1 MSFTEQGSW
10 SPGWWGQCGTSEV
23 VTGTPRPD
31 IQGST
36 QSLGGEFLRGPSGEP
51 RFNAGLIKGTVGVPG
66 RVGDPS
72 HWTPHYG
79 PPGKQSLQPKRVPQI
94 NQLLLHLQD
103 CLICIIE
110 TKEAGLPGSNDTIIR
125 APNQHQAA
133 QTQKV
138 LPPSS
143 GIGMVSFPI
152 DQGQEA
158 AGIEVQVIMVRVWVQ
173 TAVRSSEKQGEEAR
187 PDAGRPIRR
196 LQ

>member
-1 MSFTEQGSW
+1 MEQPPKGRTRDGGDQDVSFTEQGSW

-51 RFNAGLIKGTVGVPG
+51 RFNAGLIQGTVGVPG

-94 NQLLLHLQD
+94 NLQ
-103 CLICIIE
+103 
-110 TKEAGLPGSNDTIIR
+110 GGSTGMEER
-125 APNQHQAA
+125 HRERQSKFPLAS
-133 QTQKV
+133 QT
-138 LPPSS
+138 PS
-143 GIGMVSFPI
+143 P
-152 DQGQEA
+152 Q
-158 AGIEVQVIMVRVWVQ
+158 
-173 TAVRSSEKQGEEAR
+173 
-187 PDAGRPIRR
+187 GRPFSFRVR
-196 LQ
+196 GRENHSVCRKGK

>member
-1 MSFTEQGSW
+1 MEQPPKGRTRDGGDQDVSFTEQGSW

-110 TKEAGLPGSNDTIIR
+110 TKEAAKRLGHTREVIRVGENQGRVGTFRNSWPIGDTSSKG
-125 APNQHQAA
+125 N
-133 QTQKV
+133 TQN
-138 LPPSS
+138 
-143 GIGMVSFPI
+143 I
-152 DQGQEA
+152 
-158 AGIEVQVIMVRVWVQ
+158 
-173 TAVRSSEKQGEEAR
+173 
-187 PDAGRPIRR
+187 
-196 LQ
+196 